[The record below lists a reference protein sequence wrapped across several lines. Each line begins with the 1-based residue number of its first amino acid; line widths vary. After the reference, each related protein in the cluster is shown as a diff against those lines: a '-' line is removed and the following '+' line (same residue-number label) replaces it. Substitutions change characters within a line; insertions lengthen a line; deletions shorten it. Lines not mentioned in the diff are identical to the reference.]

1 MNDNTEL
8 GLYHY
13 KLIFSIEEKIY
24 SIKDEKLLFQTL
36 ADDLKNNTSAQM
48 GIVFRLYGSK
58 LTPESCFG
66 LDINMLKDMDFSRQ
80 SGYAGW
86 VMEYNLPLKS
96 DNVSTDKRL
105 SSISDPVVGTGIKIN
120 SILAVP
126 VIQDKELLG
135 IIELINSSSSFTAQD
150 LRVLTVVARHL
161 AVNLKN
167 RQLTA
172 DLSGRCNYLS
182 KIVNNLSS
190 GLLVLEENGKIIISN
205 PKALEILNLA
215 HRPSD
220 LSEIDN
226 ELSPSIKTLLKNKKN
241 LSRQELIWKDKV
253 IGYACMTVKDENME
267 NNGII
272 FLFQD
277 ITAYKKVE
285 GK

>member
-1 MNDNTEL
+1 MNDNAEL

-24 SIKDEKLLFQTL
+24 SIKDERLLFQTL
-36 ADDLKNNTSAQM
+36 ADDLKNHTSAQI
-48 GIVFRLYGSK
+48 GIIFRLSGEK
-58 LTPESCFG
+58 LTPVSCFG
-66 LDINMLKDMDFSRQ
+66 MDFNTLKDIDFSRQ

-86 VMEYNLPLKS
+86 VLEYNIPLKS
-96 DNVSTDKRL
+96 DNISTDKRL
-105 SSISDPVVGTGIKIN
+105 SSISDPVAGTGIKLN

-126 VIQDKELLG
+126 IIQDKELLG

-150 LRVLTVVARHL
+150 IKALTVVARHL
-161 AVNLKN
+161 ALNLKN

-205 PKALEILNLA
+205 PKALEILNLTQK
-215 HRPSD
+215 PGD
-220 LSEIDN
+220 ISEIDM

-253 IGYACMTVKDENME
+253 IGYACMTVKDETLGKD
-267 NNGII
+267 GII

-277 ITAYKKVE
+277 ITAYKKAE